1 MQVIFEMIFIA
12 NLWTGA
18 EHPAFSTNSGGS
30 GKKYWGGAGP
40 SSFGR
45 QQWLSEI
52 TIEPPKF
59 KNLGGDNNNTNT

>member
-30 GKKYWGGAGP
+30 GKKYWGGGWALIIWEATMAK
-40 SSFGR
+40 R
-45 QQWLSEI
+45 NYYR
-52 TIEPPKF
+52 TPKI
-59 KNLGGDNNNTNT
+59 